1 MNKLS
6 KLFKKIKSIKITPK
20 FVFKVFLFLLLFALY
35 HVCEYGNSWAGNSRG
50 AMWQIGHS
58 VIPYATLPGV
68 FTSICTFIL
77 IAWVVAYGKFGF
89 YFSLTILAVR
99 FIRLA
104 ISIAN
109 HNLMVLPGVF
119 MSVVALVSVILIY
132 HSNAQ
137 TIRTQLKHRK
147 ELEEFTKSIIT
158 AFTNCID
165 GKDAYTNGHSYRVA
179 LYTTM
184 LANKLGVTDQA
195 TLDKYYNIGLLHDIG
210 KISIPDAIL
219 TKPGK
224 LTPQEFETIKSHAQE
239 GYKILKDVKIQED
252 IAAGAHYH
260 HERYDGTGYPQ
271 GLIGK
276 DIPLVARI
284 ITVADAFDAMS
295 STRSYRKKLPLDYIA
310 QEIEQYAGTQFDPE
324 VANAFLS
331 LYEEGAFDNL
341 RSDEDKAEN

>member
-1 MNKLS
+1 MSKAITKLI
-6 KLFKKIKSIKITPK
+6 KKIKNIKVTPK
-20 FVFKVFLFLLLFALY
+20 LVFKVFLFLFLFFLY
-35 HVCEYGNSWAGNSRG
+35 HLAEYGNSWAGASRG
-50 AMWQIGHS
+50 GMWTIAGGA
-58 VIPYATLPGV
+58 IPYATLPGV

-77 IAWVVAYGKFGF
+77 IAWVAWFHKFGF
-89 YFSLTILAVR
+89 YFSLVILILR
-99 FIRLA
+99 FIRLG
-104 ISIAN
+104 SN
-109 HNLMVLPGVF
+109 LLHHNLMVLPGIF
-119 MSVVALVSVILIY
+119 MSIVALVSVILIY
-132 HSNAQ
+132 QSNEQ
-137 TIRTQLKHRK
+137 TIKTQKKHRQ
-147 ELEEFTKSIIT
+147 ELEEFTKSIIG

-224 LTPQEFETIKSHAQE
+224 LTPDEFETIKSHAQE

-260 HERYDGTGYPQ
+260 HERYDGTGYPD

-284 ITVADAFDAMS
+284 IAVADAFDAMS
-295 STRSYRKKLPLDYIA
+295 STRSYRKRLPLDYIA
-310 QEIEQYAGTQFDPE
+310 QEIETYAGTQFDPE

-341 RSDEDKAEN
+341 RDE

>member
-1 MNKLS
+1 
-6 KLFKKIKSIKITPK
+6 
-20 FVFKVFLFLLLFALY
+20 
-35 HVCEYGNSWAGNSRG
+35 
-50 AMWQIGHS
+50 MWRIGDG

-68 FTSICTFIL
+68 FTCICTFIL
-77 IAWVVAYGKFGF
+77 IAWVTWYRKFGF
-89 YFSLTILAVR
+89 YFSLVILILR
-99 FIRLA
+99 FIRL
-104 ISIAN
+104 SRN
-109 HNLMVLPGVF
+109 LLLHNLMVLPGIF

-132 HSNAQ
+132 QSNEQ
-137 TIRTQLKHRK
+137 IIKTQQKHRK
-147 ELEEFTKSIIT
+147 ELEEFTKSIIG

-224 LTPQEFETIKSHAQE
+224 LTPDEFETIRSHAQE

-252 IAAGAHYH
+252 IADGAHYH
-260 HERYDGTGYPQ
+260 HERYDGTGYPD
-271 GLIGK
+271 GLFGK

-284 ITVADAFDAMS
+284 IAVADAFDAMS

-310 QEIEQYAGTQFDPE
+310 KEIETYAGTQFDPE

-341 RSDEDKAEN
+341 RDDN

>member
-1 MNKLS
+1 MKSFMS
-6 KLFKKIKSIKITPK
+6 KLISKIKNFKITPQ
-20 FVFKVFLFLLLFALY
+20 FILKVFLFVFLFFLY
-35 HVCEYGNSWAGNSRG
+35 HLCEYGNTWAGSSRG
-50 AMWQIGHS
+50 GMWQVAGGA
-58 VIPYATLPGV
+58 IPYATLPGV
-68 FTSICTFIL
+68 FTSLCTFIL
-77 IAWVVAYGKFGF
+77 IAWVVYYRKFGF
-89 YFSLTILAVR
+89 YFSLVILILR
-99 FIRLA
+99 FIRLGR
-104 ISIAN
+104 N
-109 HNLMVLPGVF
+109 LFHHNLMVLPGIF
-119 MSVVALVSVILIY
+119 MSIVALVSVILIY
-132 HSNAQ
+132 QSNEQ
-137 TIRTQLKHRK
+137 IIKTQKKHRQ
-147 ELEEFTKSIIT
+147 ELEEFTKSIIG

-224 LTPQEFETIKSHAQE
+224 LTPDEFETIRSHAQE

-260 HERYDGTGYPQ
+260 HERYDGTGYPD

-284 ITVADAFDAMS
+284 IAVADAFDAMS

-310 QEIEQYAGTQFDPE
+310 QEIETYSGTQFDPE

-341 RSDEDKAEN
+341 RDE

>member
-1 MNKLS
+1 
-6 KLFKKIKSIKITPK
+6 
-20 FVFKVFLFLLLFALY
+20 
-35 HVCEYGNSWAGNSRG
+35 
-50 AMWQIGHS
+50 MWRIGDG

-68 FTSICTFIL
+68 FTCLCTFIL
-77 IAWVVAYGKFGF
+77 IAWVTWYRKFGF
-89 YFSLTILAVR
+89 YFSLVILILR
-99 FIRLA
+99 FIRL
-104 ISIAN
+104 SRN
-109 HNLMVLPGVF
+109 LLLHNLMVLPGIF

-132 HSNAQ
+132 QSNEQ
-137 TIRTQLKHRK
+137 IIKTQQKHRK
-147 ELEEFTKSIIT
+147 ELEEFTKSIIG

-224 LTPQEFETIKSHAQE
+224 LTPDEFETIKSHAQE

-252 IAAGAHYH
+252 IADGAHYH
-260 HERYDGTGYPQ
+260 HERYDGTGYPD
-271 GLIGK
+271 GLFGK

-284 ITVADAFDAMS
+284 IAVADAFDAMS

-310 QEIEQYAGTQFDPE
+310 KEIETYAGTQFDPE

-341 RSDEDKAEN
+341 RDDN

>member
-1 MNKLS
+1 MSNVITKLI
-6 KLFKKIKSIKITPK
+6 KKIKNIKITPK
-20 FVFKVFLFLLLFALY
+20 LVFKVFFFLFLFFLY
-35 HVCEYGNSWAGNSRG
+35 HLCEYGNAWAGSSRG
-50 AMWQIGHS
+50 GMWEVGGGK
-58 VIPYATLPGV
+58 IPYATLPGV
-68 FTSICTFIL
+68 FTSLCTFIL
-77 IAWVVAYGKFGF
+77 IAWVVYYRKFGY
-89 YFSLTILAVR
+89 YFSLVILGLR
-99 FIRLA
+99 FIRL
-104 ISIAN
+104 SRN
-109 HNLMVLPGVF
+109 LLHNNLMILPGIF

-132 HSNAQ
+132 QSNEQ
-137 TIRTQLKHRK
+137 IIKTQKKYHK
-147 ELEEFTKSIIT
+147 NLEEFTKSIIG

-184 LANKLGVTDQA
+184 LANKMGVTDQE

-224 LTPQEFETIKSHAQE
+224 LTPEEFETIKSHAQE

-252 IAAGAHYH
+252 IAAGAHHH
-260 HERYDGTGYPQ
+260 HERYDGTGYPD
-271 GLIGK
+271 GLAGK

-284 ITVADAFDAMS
+284 IAVADAFDAMS

-310 QEIEQYAGTQFDPE
+310 KEIETYAGTQFDPE

-341 RSDEDKAEN
+341 RDTEEL

>member
-1 MNKLS
+1 MNKLLA
-6 KLFKKIKSIKITPK
+6 KIKKIKVTPK
-20 FVFKVFLFLLLFALY
+20 LILKIISWFVLFALY
-35 HVCEYGNSWAGNSRG
+35 QLCEYAIRLCNNAKGG
-50 AMWQIGHS
+50 MWRIGDS
-58 VIPYATLPGV
+58 GIPFSTLPGV
-68 FTSICTFIL
+68 FTSLLMVFL
-77 IAWVVAYGKFGF
+77 IVWVVYYRKVGF
-89 YFSLTILAVR
+89 FTSITILTIR
-99 FIRLA
+99 FIRLG
-104 ISIAN
+104 IYLLH
-109 HNLMVLPGVF
+109 HNLMIVPGIF
-119 MSVVALVSVILIY
+119 MSVVTLMAVVLIY
-132 HSNAQ
+132 QANESLIK
-137 TIRTQLKHRK
+137 TERKHRK
-147 ELEEFTKSIIT
+147 EQEEFTKSIIG

-184 LANKLGVTDQA
+184 LANKMGVTDQK

-224 LTPQEFETIKSHAQE
+224 LTPEEFNTIRSHAQE
-239 GYKILKDVKIQED
+239 GYKILKDVKIQDD
-252 IAAGAHYH
+252 IADGAHYH
-260 HERYDGTGYPQ
+260 HERYDGTGYPE

-284 ITVADAFDAMS
+284 IAVADAFDAMS

-310 QEIEQYAGTQFDPE
+310 KEIETYAGTQFDPE

-341 RSDEDKAEN
+341 REEEEL

>member
-1 MNKLS
+1 MNKLLA
-6 KLFKKIKSIKITPK
+6 KIKKIKVTPK
-20 FVFKVFLFLLLFALY
+20 LILKVFSWLVLFALY
-35 HVCEYGNSWAGNSRG
+35 HVFEYLNQYCNNARG
-50 AMWQIGHS
+50 GMWKIGS
-58 VIPYATLPGV
+58 GVIPFATLPGV
-68 FTSICTFIL
+68 FTSLLMVIL
-77 IAWVVAYGKFGF
+77 IIWVVYYRKFGF
-89 YFSLTILAVR
+89 YASVTIITIR
-99 FIRLA
+99 FIRLG
-104 ISIAN
+104 IN
-109 HNLMVLPGVF
+109 LFQHNLMILPGIF
-119 MSVVALVSVILIY
+119 MSIATLMAVVIIYQSNETLIK
-132 HSNAQ
+132 
-137 TIRTQLKHRK
+137 TEKKHRK

-224 LTPQEFETIKSHAQE
+224 LTPDEFNTIRSHAQE

-252 IAAGAHYH
+252 IAEGAHYH
-260 HERYDGTGYPQ
+260 HERYDGTGYPD

-276 DIPLVARI
+276 DIPQVARI
-284 ITVADAFDAMS
+284 IAVADAFDAMS

-310 QEIEQYAGTQFDPE
+310 KEIEQYAGTQFDPE

-341 RSDEDKAEN
+341 RDDNEDN

>member
-1 MNKLS
+1 MNKLFS
-6 KLFKKIKSIKITPK
+6 KIKKIKVTPK
-20 FVFKVFLFLLLFALY
+20 LILKVIYWLILFALY
-35 HVCEYGNSWAGNSRG
+35 HLCEYANQWCSNARG
-50 AMWQIGHS
+50 GMWRIGDS
-58 VIPYATLPGV
+58 AIPYATLPGV
-68 FTSICTFIL
+68 FTSILMVIL
-77 IAWVVAYGKFGF
+77 IVWVVHFRKFGF
-89 YFSLTILAVR
+89 FAAITILG
-99 FIRLA
+99 IRL
-104 ISIAN
+104 IRLGIN
-109 HNLMVLPGVF
+109 LLHHNLMFLPGIF
-119 MSVVALVSVILIY
+119 MSLVTLMAVIIIYQGNEALVKTEQKY
-132 HSNAQ
+132 
-137 TIRTQLKHRK
+137 RK
-147 ELEEFTKSIIT
+147 EQEDFTKSIIG

-184 LANKLGVTDQA
+184 LANKMGVTDQK

-224 LTPQEFETIKSHAQE
+224 LTPEEFQRIRSHAQE
-239 GYKILKDVKIQED
+239 GYKILKDVKIQDD
-252 IAAGAHYH
+252 ITDGAHYH
-260 HERYDGTGYPQ
+260 HERYDGMGYPD

-284 ITVADAFDAMS
+284 IAVADAFDAMS

-310 QEIEQYAGTQFDPE
+310 KEIETYAGTQFDPE

-341 RSDEDKAEN
+341 REDLTE

>member
-1 MNKLS
+1 MSNIMTKLI
-6 KLFKKIKSIKITPK
+6 KKIKQIKVTPK
-20 FVFKVFLFLLLFALY
+20 LVLKVLLFLFLFFLY
-35 HVCEYGNSWAGNSRG
+35 HLCEYGNTWAGSSRG
-50 AMWQIGHS
+50 GMWKIGQS
-58 VIPYATLPGV
+58 AIPYATLPGV
-68 FTSICTFIL
+68 FTSLCTFIL
-77 IAWVVAYGKFGF
+77 IAWVVFYHKFGF
-89 YFSLTILAVR
+89 YFSITILTLR
-99 FIRLA
+99 FIRLGIN
-104 ISIAN
+104 ISH
-109 HNLMVLPGVF
+109 HNLMVLPGIF
-119 MSVVALVSVILIY
+119 MSIVALVSVILIF
-132 HSNAQ
+132 HSNEQ
-137 TIRTQLKHRK
+137 TIRTQQKHRK
-147 ELEEFTKSIIT
+147 ELEEFTKSIIS

-184 LANKLGVTDQA
+184 LANKMGVTDQK

-224 LTPQEFETIKSHAQE
+224 LTPDEFNTIKSHAQE

-252 IAAGAHYH
+252 IAAGAHHH
-260 HERYDGTGYPQ
+260 HERYDGTGYPD
-271 GLIGK
+271 GLMGK

-284 ITVADAFDAMS
+284 IAVADAFDAMS

-341 RSDEDKAEN
+341 RDDNEDN

>member
-1 MNKLS
+1 MNKLLS
-6 KLFKKIKSIKITPK
+6 KIKKFRITQK
-20 FVFKVFLFLLLFALY
+20 FVFKAFLFIFLFFLY
-35 HVCEYGNSWAGNSRG
+35 HLAEYGNSWAGASRSGMWTIGGG
-50 AMWQIGHS
+50 A
-58 VIPYATLPGV
+58 IPYATLPGV

-77 IAWVVAYGKFGF
+77 IAWVAWFHKFGF
-89 YFSLTILAVR
+89 YFSMTILTLR
-99 FIRLA
+99 FIRLFKA
-104 ISIAN
+104 LLT
-109 HNLMVLPGVF
+109 HNLMILPGIF
-119 MSVVALVSVILIY
+119 MSIVALVSVILIY
-132 HSNAQ
+132 QSNEQ
-137 TIRTQLKHRK
+137 TIKTQQKHRK
-147 ELEEFTKSIIT
+147 ELEDFTKSIIG

-184 LANKLGVTDQA
+184 LANKMGVTDQK

-224 LTPQEFETIKSHAQE
+224 LTPEEFETIKSHAQE

-260 HERYDGTGYPQ
+260 HERYDGTGYPDR
-271 GLIGK
+271 LIGK

-284 ITVADAFDAMS
+284 IAVADAFDAMS

-310 QEIEQYAGTQFDPE
+310 QEIETYAGTQFDPE

-331 LYEEGAFDNL
+331 LYAEGAFDNL
-341 RSDEDKAEN
+341 RDE

>member
-1 MNKLS
+1 MKDFMIKLI
-6 KLFKKIKSIKITPK
+6 KKVKHFKITPK
-20 FVFKVFLFLLLFALY
+20 FVLKVFLFLFLFFLY
-35 HVCEYGNSWAGNSRG
+35 HICEYANGRAGASRG
-50 AMWQIGHS
+50 GMWQIAGGA
-58 VIPYATLPGV
+58 IPYATLPGV

-77 IAWVVAYGKFGF
+77 IAWVVYYRKFGF
-89 YFSLTILAVR
+89 WFSITIIILR
-99 FIRLA
+99 FIRLGSHLA
-104 ISIAN
+104 H
-109 HNLMVLPGVF
+109 HNLMVLPGIF

-132 HSNAQ
+132 QANE
-137 TIRTQLKHRK
+137 TLIKTERKHRK
-147 ELEEFTKSIIT
+147 EQEEFTKSIIG

-184 LANKLGVTDQA
+184 LANKMGVTDQT

-224 LTPQEFETIKSHAQE
+224 LTPEEFNTIKSHAQE

-260 HERYDGTGYPQ
+260 HERYDGTGYPE
-271 GLIGK
+271 GLMAK

-284 ITVADAFDAMS
+284 IAVADAFDAMS

-310 QEIEQYAGTQFDPE
+310 QEIEQYSGTQFDPE

-331 LYEEGAFDNL
+331 LYHEGAFDNL
-341 RSDEDKAEN
+341 RDDN

>member
-1 MNKLS
+1 MNNFMS
-6 KLFKKIKSIKITPK
+6 KFISKIKNFKITPQFILK
-20 FVFKVFLFLLLFALY
+20 AFLFLFLFFIY
-35 HVCEYGNSWAGNSRG
+35 HLCEYGNAWAGSSRG
-50 AMWQIGHS
+50 GMWEVAGGK
-58 VIPYATLPGV
+58 IPYATLPGV
-68 FTSICTFIL
+68 FTSLCTFIL
-77 IAWVVAYGKFGF
+77 IAWVVYYRKFGF
-89 YFSLTILAVR
+89 YFSLIILILR
-99 FIRLA
+99 FIRLGRN
-104 ISIAN
+104 ILH
-109 HNLMVLPGVF
+109 HNLMVLPGIF

-132 HSNAQ
+132 QSNEQ
-137 TIRTQLKHRK
+137 IIKTQKKYHK
-147 ELEEFTKSIIT
+147 NLEEFTKSIIG

-184 LANKLGVTDQA
+184 LANKMGVTDQA

-224 LTPQEFETIKSHAQE
+224 LTSEEFNVIKSHAQE

-252 IAAGAHYH
+252 IAAGAHHH
-260 HERYDGTGYPQ
+260 HERYDGTGYPD
-271 GLIGK
+271 GLMGK

-284 ITVADAFDAMS
+284 IAVADAFDAMS

-310 QEIEQYAGTQFDPE
+310 KEIETYAGTQFDPE

-341 RSDEDKAEN
+341 REEEEL

>member
-1 MNKLS
+1 MANVLTKLI
-6 KLFKKIKSIKITPK
+6 KKIKNTKVTPK
-20 FVFKVFLFLLLFALY
+20 LVLKVFLFIFLTLLYILA
-35 HVCEYGNSWAGNSRG
+35 EQGNAWASNSRG
-50 AMWQIGHS
+50 GMWKIGDG

-68 FTSICTFIL
+68 FTCICTFVL
-77 IAWVVAYGKFGF
+77 IAWVVFYRKFGF
-89 YFSLTILAVR
+89 YLSITILFFR
-99 FIRLA
+99 FIRLG
-104 ISIAN
+104 SN
-109 HNLMVLPGVF
+109 LLHHNLMVLPGIF

-132 HSNAQ
+132 HSNEQ
-137 TIRTQLKHRK
+137 TIKTQKKHRK

-184 LANKLGVTDQA
+184 LANKLGVTNQA

-224 LTPQEFETIKSHAQE
+224 LTPDEFETIRSHAQE

-260 HERYDGTGYPQ
+260 HERYDGTGYPE

-284 ITVADAFDAMS
+284 IAVADAFDAMS

-310 QEIEQYAGTQFDPE
+310 QEIETYAGTQFDPE

-341 RSDEDKAEN
+341 RENEL

>member
-1 MNKLS
+1 MKSFMS
-6 KLFKKIKSIKITPK
+6 KLISKIKNFKITPQ
-20 FVFKVFLFLLLFALY
+20 FILKVFLFVFLFFLY
-35 HVCEYGNSWAGNSRG
+35 HLCEYGNTWAGSSRG
-50 AMWQIGHS
+50 GMWQVAGGA
-58 VIPYATLPGV
+58 IPYATLPGV
-68 FTSICTFIL
+68 FTSLCTFIL
-77 IAWVVAYGKFGF
+77 IAWVVYYRKFGF
-89 YFSLTILAVR
+89 YFSLVILILR
-99 FIRLA
+99 FIRLGR
-104 ISIAN
+104 N
-109 HNLMVLPGVF
+109 LFHHNLMVLPGIF
-119 MSVVALVSVILIY
+119 MSIVALVSVILIY
-132 HSNAQ
+132 QSNEQ
-137 TIRTQLKHRK
+137 IIKTQKKHRQ
-147 ELEEFTKSIIT
+147 ELEEFTKSIIG

-224 LTPQEFETIKSHAQE
+224 LTPDEFETIRSHAQE

-260 HERYDGTGYPQ
+260 HERYDGTGYPD

-284 ITVADAFDAMS
+284 IAVADAFDAMS

-310 QEIEQYAGTQFDPE
+310 QEIETYAGTQFDPE

-341 RSDEDKAEN
+341 RDE

>member
-1 MNKLS
+1 MKNFMS
-6 KLFKKIKSIKITPK
+6 KLISKIKKTKVTPK
-20 FVFKVFLFLLLFALY
+20 LVFKIFLFLFLFFLY
-35 HVCEYGNSWAGNSRG
+35 HLCEYGNSWAGSSRG
-50 AMWQIGHS
+50 GMWKIGNG

-68 FTSICTFIL
+68 FTSLCTFIL
-77 IAWVVAYGKFGF
+77 IAWVVYYRKFGF
-89 YFSLTILAVR
+89 YFSLTILILR
-99 FIRLA
+99 FIRL
-104 ISIAN
+104 SRN
-109 HNLMVLPGVF
+109 LLSHNLMILPGIF

-132 HSNAQ
+132 QSNEQ
-137 TIRTQLKHRK
+137 TIKTQNKHRK
-147 ELEEFTKSIIT
+147 ELEEFTKSIIG

-184 LANKLGVTDQA
+184 LANKMGVTDQA
-195 TLDKYYNIGLLHDIG
+195 MLDKYYNIGLLHDIG

-224 LTPQEFETIKSHAQE
+224 LTPSEFDTIRSHAQE

-260 HERYDGTGYPQ
+260 HERYDGTGYPD

-284 ITVADAFDAMS
+284 IAVADAFDAMS

-310 QEIEQYAGTQFDPE
+310 QEIETYAGTQFDPE

-341 RSDEDKAEN
+341 RENEL

>member
-1 MNKLS
+1 MTKNMS
-6 KLFKKIKSIKITPK
+6 KLISKIKNFKITPK
-20 FVFKVFLFLLLFALY
+20 FVLKVISFLLLFFLY
-35 HVCEYGNSWAGNSRG
+35 HVCEYGNKWAGASRG
-50 AMWQIGHS
+50 GMWQIAGGA
-58 VIPYATLPGV
+58 IPYATLPGV
-68 FTSICTFIL
+68 FTSLCTFIL
-77 IAWVVAYGKFGF
+77 IAWVIYYHKFGF
-89 YFSLTILAVR
+89 CFSLLILTLR
-99 FIRLA
+99 FIRLG
-104 ISIAN
+104 IN
-109 HNLMVLPGVF
+109 LVHHNLMILPGIF
-119 MSVVALVSVILIY
+119 MSVVALVSVLLIY
-132 HSNAQ
+132 WFNKQ
-137 TIRTQLKHRK
+137 TIKTQEKHRK
-147 ELEEFTKSIIT
+147 ELEEFTKSIIG

-184 LANKLGVTDQA
+184 LANKMGITDQA

-224 LTPQEFETIKSHAQE
+224 LTPEEFSTIRSHAQE

-260 HERYDGTGYPQ
+260 HERYDGTGYPD

-276 DIPLVARI
+276 DIPQVARI
-284 ITVADAFDAMS
+284 IAVADAFDAMS

-310 QEIEQYAGTQFDPE
+310 KEIETYAGTQFDPE

-341 RSDEDKAEN
+341 KNGD

>member
-1 MNKLS
+1 MKNFMS
-6 KLFKKIKSIKITPK
+6 KLISKIKNIKVTPK
-20 FVFKVFLFLLLFALY
+20 LVFKVFLFLLLFFIY
-35 HVCEYGNSWAGNSRG
+35 HLCEYGNSWAGSSRG
-50 AMWQIGHS
+50 GMWKIGNG

-77 IAWVVAYGKFGF
+77 IAWVIHYRKFGF
-89 YFSLTILAVR
+89 YFSLVIIILR
-99 FIRLA
+99 FIRLGRNL
-104 ISIAN
+104 IGN
-109 HNLMVLPGVF
+109 HNLMILPGIF
-119 MSVVALVSVILIY
+119 MSVVALVSIIIIY
-132 HSNAQ
+132 QSNEQ
-137 TIRTQLKHRK
+137 TIKTQKKHRK
-147 ELEEFTKSIIT
+147 ELEEFTKSIIG

-184 LANKLGVTDQA
+184 LANKMGVTDQA

-224 LTPQEFETIKSHAQE
+224 LTAAEFDTIRSHAQE

-260 HERYDGTGYPQ
+260 HERYDGTGYPD
-271 GLIGK
+271 GLSGK
-276 DIPLVARI
+276 AIPQVARI
-284 ITVADAFDAMS
+284 IAVADAFDAMS

-310 QEIEQYAGTQFDPE
+310 QEIETYAGTQFDPE

-341 RSDEDKAEN
+341 RNPDPD